1 MDKQENTSTDHTLC
15 RFIRWRVALMELTV
29 SSLSL
34 STTTTAIPDYDKGP
48 DPHQAYQVHDYL
60 RVSFLRQPA
69 EVKAASQKAIQLF
82 SAHYPE
88 TLSVKYFVNVP
99 LVMQWMFGAMQVF
112 MAKETVAKMQWMSY
126 GEELHKY
133 LGDGVSKAYGGKGPE
148 LEANSVT
155 PLYEQQGFG
164 DAVAEAAAAKE
175 MAI

>member
-1 MDKQENTSTDHTLC
+1 
-15 RFIRWRVALMELTV
+15 MELTIQ
-29 SSLSL
+29 SLSL
-34 STTTTAIPDYDKGP
+34 SSTKIPIPDYTKGP
-48 DPHQAYQVHDYL
+48 DPHQALQIHDYL

-88 TLSVKYFVNVP
+88 TLSKKYFVNVP

-112 MAKETVAKMQWMSY
+112 MAKETVQKMQWMSY

-133 LGDGVSKAYGGKGPE
+133 VGKGVAKEYGGEGPG
-148 LEANSVT
+148 LEEAGVT
-155 PLYEQQGFG
+155 PGYKQQGAG
-164 DAVAEAAAAKE
+164 DAVADAAAVKE

>member
-1 MDKQENTSTDHTLC
+1 
-15 RFIRWRVALMELTV
+15 MELTI

-34 STTTTAIPDYDKGP
+34 STTSTPIPDYAKGP
-48 DPHQAYQVHDYL
+48 DPHLAFQIHDYL
-60 RVSFLRQPA
+60 RVSFLRQPP
-69 EVKAASQKAIQLF
+69 EVKAASQAAIKLF
-82 SAHYPE
+82 TAHYPE

-133 LGDGVSKAYGGKGPE
+133 LGDGVGKAYGGNGPE
-148 LEANSVT
+148 LEENSVT
-155 PLYEQQGFG
+155 PSYEQQASG
-164 DAVAEAAAAKE
+164 DAVADAAAAKE

>member
-1 MDKQENTSTDHTLC
+1 
-15 RFIRWRVALMELTV
+15 MELTIQ
-29 SSLSL
+29 SLALS
-34 STTTTAIPDYDKGP
+34 STTTPIPDYNKGP
-48 DPHQAYQVHDYL
+48 DPHQALQIHDYL

-88 TLSVKYFVNVP
+88 TLSKKYFVNVP

-133 LGDGVSKAYGGKGPE
+133 VGEDVAKEYGGQGPG
-148 LEANSVT
+148 LEEVGVT
-155 PLYEQQGFG
+155 PRYEQQGAG
-164 DAVAEAAAAKE
+164 ETVVDAAAAKE
-175 MAI
+175 VAI

>member
-1 MDKQENTSTDHTLC
+1 
-15 RFIRWRVALMELTV
+15 MELTI

-34 STTTTAIPDYDKGP
+34 STATTPIPDYAKGP
-48 DPHQAYQVHDYL
+48 DPHLAFQIHDYL

-69 EVKAASQKAIQLF
+69 EVKAASQAAIKLF
-82 SAHYPE
+82 TAHYPE

-133 LGDGVSKAYGGKGPE
+133 LGEGVAKAYGGSGPE
-148 LEANSVT
+148 LEENSVT
-155 PLYEQQGFG
+155 PLYEQPGSG